1 MFHFRYLA
9 TTNISQFPRLSK
21 TLQVLKISNMAP
33 IEKKRRHTGTQIS
46 SRKKSKADRQIGH
59 GSGAGPGASGSLD
72 TLPWDEVQFPET
84 FQDAGGFGGLE
95 EISDI
100 EVVRH
105 LGKLEFKVHLVSL
118 DFSLGKIL
126 TRLYSYHLMSL
137 KRMVKAERHSLA
149 ERLSIMKVSETGV
162 LIRLRWVGKALRDLG
177 QN

>member
-9 TTNISQFPRLSK
+9 TTNISHFPACARVFQDLR
-21 TLQVLKISNMAP
+21 ISNMAP
-33 IEKKRRHTGTQIS
+33 IEKKRRHTDTQIY
-46 SRKKSKADRQIGH
+46 SRKKRKADPRIRH

-100 EVVRH
+100 EVARH
-105 LGKLEFKVHLVSL
+105 LGKLEFKVQLVSL

-126 TRLYSYHLMSL
+126 TRLYSYHLVSL
-137 KRMVKAERHSLA
+137 KRMVKAKCHPQA
-149 ERLSIMKVSETGV
+149 ERLSIMEVSETGV
-162 LIRLRWVGKALRDLG
+162 LIRLRWIGKALSDLG